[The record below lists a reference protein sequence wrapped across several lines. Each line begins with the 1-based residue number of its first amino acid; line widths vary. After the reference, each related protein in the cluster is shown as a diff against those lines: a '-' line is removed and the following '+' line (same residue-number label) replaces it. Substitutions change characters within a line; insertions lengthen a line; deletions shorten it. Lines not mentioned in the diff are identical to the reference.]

1 MNDPIEQLDALR
13 SCILNAACRTG
24 DKDEALERLNNFE
37 SELQSRLEQVK
48 AAGCAATIEECID
61 AAVGWLNL
69 NHSNPLEV
77 RPSLVAE
84 MRQRAYHDHSALD
97 AEIERAVKPL
107 RGALKEIR
115 RRTDEAKTIAYI
127 DLILRP

>member
-1 MNDPIEQLDALR
+1 
-13 SCILNAACRTG
+13 
-24 DKDEALERLNNFE
+24 
-37 SELQSRLEQVK
+37 
-48 AAGCAATIEECID
+48 
-61 AAVGWLNL
+61 
-69 NHSNPLEV
+69 
-77 RPSLVAE
+77 
-84 MRQRAYHDHSALD
+84 LD